1 MCQLPLAV
9 CHWLIGALWYKL
21 LASKYVQVIAPGRVG
36 VRLFK
41 VLCEKVMVEKVMVEK
56 VMVEKVMVEN
66 VPPGLY
72 MTGDRVRLKRDR
84 KIYNTDAAQIHGV

>member
-41 VLCEKVMVEKVMVEK
+41 VLCEKVMVEKVMVE
-56 VMVEKVMVEN
+56 N
-66 VPPGLY
+66 VPPRLY
-72 MTGDRVRLKRDR
+72 MTGDRVRLKRDI